1 MLRNG
6 SSPRM
11 WGTLPELL
19 PHFPVVRFIPTHVGN
34 THSPFHNVA
43 MHRFIPTHVGNTESF
58 ALFSVIISVHPHA
71 CGEHYSAASCPFV
84 GSGSSPRMWGTPC
97 LTPRHVRN
105 HRFIPTHV
113 GNTRPRTRE
122 GVRPAVHPH
131 ACGEHIP
138 LCMFGSFGGGS
149 SPRMWGTLA

>member
-84 GSGSSPRMWGTPC
+84 GSGSSPRMWGTHGIADGAHC
-97 LTPRHVRN
+97 LI
-105 HRFIPTHV
+105 RFIPTHV
-113 GNTRPRTRE
+113 GNTKSETLGGLVPT
-122 GVRPAVHPH
+122 VHPH
-131 ACGEHIP
+131 ACGEH
-138 LCMFGSFGGGS
+138 LYSVS
-149 SPRMWGTLA
+149 ART